1 MTFVYLYSEIE
12 TFMIVA
18 NRIREKIDAFRAG
31 YVFTLSDFGLDA
43 SCDLALAKL
52 LSRMTA
58 AGEIKESLK
67 VSIISLS
74 RQCLVS

>member
-1 MTFVYLYSEIE
+1 M
-12 TFMIVA
+12 
-18 NRIREKIDAFRAG
+18 
-31 YVFTLSDFGLDA
+31 FTLSDFALDA
-43 SCDLALAKL
+43 SYDLAIAKL

-67 VSIISLS
+67 VSIISQS

>member
-1 MTFVYLYSEIE
+1 M
-12 TFMIVA
+12 
-18 NRIREKIDAFRAG
+18 
-31 YVFTLSDFGLDA
+31 FTLSDFALDA
-43 SCDLALAKL
+43 SYDLALAKL